1 MYVSVYT
8 LVAVRT
14 LDLRGVRQT
23 VVVVRAR
30 MLKNESGIRDEE
42 LEINKSIQSLEIS
55 GTKNDQS

>member
-1 MYVSVYT
+1 
-8 LVAVRT
+8 
-14 LDLRGVRQT
+14 
-23 VVVVRAR
+23 